1 MKRRILRLVIPHEE
15 NQYHPY
21 LLRHQAL
28 TTLLVIL
35 LTSQL
40 TLNFFYSTNLRILGF
55 ATSIYQNEIVTLTNQ
70 EREKSKLP
78 PLFENPILD
87 RAAKLKA
94 ADMFTK
100 DYWAHIAPDGVTPWH
115 WFEKSGYNY
124 LAAGENL
131 AKDFNTSTGVVTA
144 WMNSPT
150 HRENILNG
158 SFSEIGVTILNG
170 KLAGEETTLVVQFF
184 GRPQLA
190 TVAGTEPPQGS
201 APALTTAPAS
211 TSVVSG
217 LTQIQPL
224 QNPTVSLAATEELRL
239 KILGSLD
246 WETWGLGQKVT
257 FSLISALIF
266 LFLLDSFILWRKGLL
281 HLRRNS
287 HSLLHA
293 SSLLI
298 LIIGVALSNGGMV
311 I

>member
-40 TLNFFYSTNLRILGF
+40 TLNLFYSTDLRILGF
-55 ATSIYQNEIVTLTNQ
+55 ATSVYQNEVVTLTNQ
-70 EREKSKLP
+70 ERDKQRRP
-78 PLFENPILD
+78 PLSENPILD

-94 ADMFTK
+94 ADMFAK
-100 DYWAHIAPDGVTPWH
+100 DYWAHIAPDGITPWY

-131 AKDFNTSTGVVTA
+131 AKDFNTSNGVVTA

-158 SFSEIGVTILNG
+158 SFSEIGVAILNG
-170 KLAGEETTLVVQFF
+170 KLKGEETTLVVQFF

-190 TVAGTEPPQGS
+190 TAGTESPQGS

-217 LTQIQPL
+217 LTQIQPGA
-224 QNPTVSLAATEELRL
+224 NPILSLTATEELRL
-239 KILGSLD
+239 KILGSLN
-246 WETWGLGQKVT
+246 WQTWGLGQKVT
-257 FSLISALIF
+257 FSLISALIL
-266 LFLLDSFILWRKGLL
+266 LFLLDSFVLWRKGLL

-298 LIIGVALSNGGMV
+298 LIIGVALSNGGTV